1 MKNLQKEAKGLDITP
16 AVVYEG
22 VSLTFGKK
30 NLIRTRRLS

>member
-1 MKNLQKEAKGLDITP
+1 MKNRHTDVKGLDITP

-30 NLIRTRRLS
+30 NCSEPDV